1 MKLYYPCKLTIMEK
15 IKIIL
20 VDDHQIVRD
29 GIKSLLSESSEVE
42 IIDEANN
49 AVELFKILKEKVPDI
64 ILLDISLPGM
74 SGIEVAK
81 RIKVDFPGIRILM
94 LSMYTSEDF
103 IFNALK
109 SGVMGYL
116 PKNTTRDELLT
127 AINEIS
133 SGGEYFSKSIS
144 DTILKS
150 YVNTAKHGGEIT
162 NDKLDNLTN
171 REKEILHYVLEGNN
185 NSNIANQLCISIR
198 TVETHKSSIMRKLD
212 LGSTVDLI
220 KFAIK
225 NNLID
230 L

>member
-1 MKLYYPCKLTIMEK
+1 MEK

-29 GIKSLLSESSEVE
+29 GIKSLLSESSKVE
-42 IIDEANN
+42 IINEAGN
-49 AVELFKILKEKVPDI
+49 ATELFKILKEKEPDI
-64 ILLDISLPGM
+64 LLLDISLPGM

-81 RIKVDFPGIRILM
+81 RIKVDFPRIKILM

-127 AINEIS
+127 AIHEIS
-133 SGGEYFSKSIS
+133 SGGEYFSKSIA

-162 NDKLDNLTN
+162 NDKLNNLTN

-185 NSNIANQLCISIR
+185 NSNISSKLCISIR

-225 NNLID
+225 NNLIE

>member
-1 MKLYYPCKLTIMEK
+1 MEK

>member
-1 MKLYYPCKLTIMEK
+1 METIKL
-15 IKIIL
+15 IL
-20 VDDHQIVRD
+20 VDDHRIVRD
-29 GIKSLLSESSEVE
+29 GIKSLLSDSSQME
-42 IIDEANN
+42 IIDEAKD
-49 AVELFKILKEKVPDI
+49 AMELFKILQNKTPDL

-74 SGIEVAK
+74 SGIEVSK
-81 RIKVDFPGIRILM
+81 RIKIDFPQIKVLM

-127 AINEIS
+127 AINTIAK
-133 SGGEYFSKSIS
+133 GGEYFSKSIS

-150 YVNTAKHGGEIT
+150 YVNTAKYGGDISD
-162 NDKLDNLTN
+162 DKLNNLTN
-171 REKEILHYVLEGNN
+171 REREILHYVVEGNN
-185 NSNIANQLCISIR
+185 NLSIAEKLCISIR
-198 TVETHKSSIMRKLD
+198 TVETHKSSIMRKLN
-212 LGSTVDLI
+212 LGSTIELV

-225 NNLID
+225 NNLIE

>member
-1 MKLYYPCKLTIMEK
+1 MKK

-29 GIKSLLSESSEVE
+29 GIKSLLAECIDIE
-42 IIDEANN
+42 IIAEAKDGN
-49 AVELFKILKEKVPDI
+49 ELFKILKDKTPNI

-74 SGIEVAK
+74 SGIEVSK
-81 RIKVDFPGIRILM
+81 RMRVDFPEIKILM

-109 SGVMGYL
+109 AGVMGYL
-116 PKNTTRDELLT
+116 PKNTTRDELLQ
-127 AINEIS
+127 AINNIAANK
-133 SGGEYFSKSIS
+133 EYFSKSIS

-150 YVNTAKHGGEIT
+150 YVNTAKNGSVVSSDSLES
-162 NDKLDNLTN
+162 LTN
-171 REKEILHYVLEGNN
+171 REREILHYVVEGNN
-185 NSNIANQLCISIR
+185 NTSIAKQLCISIR
-198 TVETHKSSIMRKLD
+198 TVETHKSSIMRKLN
-212 LGSTVDLI
+212 LGNTVDLI

-225 NNLID
+225 NNLIE